1 LTQHASIRN
10 IAKQNYAFGVDDNVE
25 SRNIS
30 KQTDGDVQNS
40 KLDAPFTDSGQRE
53 FLNRRTGSSIDR
65 PHRIVY
71 RPAISILG
79 GVHMFRKLSR
89 QSALCLV
96 LLVLASYPLVA
107 QRDAATLEGR
117 VVDITGSTLANASIA
132 AVNVS
137 TNFAYHAQSDAS
149 GAWIISPVR
158 IGTYQI
164 TISATGFK
172 RTVAGP
178 ITLDVQQRQRVDV
191 TLELGSINER
201 VEVFDTAPLLQT
213 DSSETGQV
221 VDSESMVAF
230 PLNGRNPVQLAQ
242 LTVGV
247 TTSEPGA
254 RDSGGYGFS
263 ANGAR
268 SLDNNFLL
276 DGVDNNSNLP
286 DLLNEANYV
295 VMPPPDAL
303 EEFKI
308 ETGNYDAEFGRAT
321 GAIVNATTK
330 SGSNKFHGVLYEF
343 VRNQAF
349 DATNYFDSTKQPYH
363 QNQFGATLGGRII
376 RDKLLFFVDYQG
388 LRSSQ
393 AQNINSTVPTDTERT
408 GDFSSQLDLTSPTG
422 VLDCNGVAT
431 YAGEI
436 FDTRHAQ
443 SLGGGV
449 YCGVPFGYTNGAP
462 SNVIPGSG
470 TDSLGKTLIN
480 LFPKSNT
487 NGNGFN
493 YTSDPVTTQTVHQGD
508 VRVDQVLTKADNA
521 FYRFSES
528 SSPETIGSPFTG
540 IADGGGFFDGIQQI
554 TAYAGAASEV
564 HIFSPRK
571 INEFRAGFN
580 WIKTSRYQA
589 NSNTD
594 VSSQVGFPGVPYVA
608 GTNNGGLPQLVFA
621 DASNLGSPTFLPAV
635 EKQKTIQFSD
645 TFTLIAG
652 SNTWKFGGE
661 VRPEHFSIYEPA
673 DPRGTMSFTHQF
685 TDNAGAIGTGG
696 NSLASL
702 LTGMPEGGTI
712 NNLNNIEY
720 YRHTFALF
728 FQDDWRVLPKLTLN
742 LGMRYEY
749 FSPVYS
755 AHDAQANFNPITG
768 NLDIPKDSNV
778 TLTPKLAENLPVNH
792 NASGALI
799 GADHKDFS
807 PRVGLSYSPT
817 KRLVI
822 HSAFGIFFNGDEAGP
837 YSNPSPGFNPPYFI
851 SETYAAGCSTPSY
864 SGTASD
870 CSAPEISTLANGF
883 PSTAL
888 TDPNTP
894 VLFSLD
900 TKLKMPYVIQW
911 HLATQYQFTP
921 KTMLEVAYI
930 GSKSDRAYI
939 YLNLNQAQPTVDP
952 SAPTAPRRPFPNIDT
967 SVGYLKSAGSSNYN
981 GLQTSLQQRMS
992 AGLEFIVNYTYSKA
1006 LGNASSADLGSQNN
1020 DGFRNSLYPN
1030 KEYGPLD
1037 FDIRNRFVASY
1048 VYDLPFGTG
1057 QRFATHFRPVDEVIG
1072 HWNWSGIV
1080 TLSNGTWFTVTDG
1093 NANFAN
1099 SDGQQRPDVVP
1110 GVKATSKPCIA
1121 GTFFN
1126 TCAFQDPQ
1134 PGSSGNVGLNTLEG
1148 PGDKNVDFALLKTI
1162 PLGES
1167 RRIEFRAEAF
1177 NAFNH
1182 ANFQFAAPGPQNSIN
1197 STIMGTGTFGYLTGA
1212 LSPRLLQ
1219 LALKLVY

>member
-1 LTQHASIRN
+1 
-10 IAKQNYAFGVDDNVE
+10 
-25 SRNIS
+25 
-30 KQTDGDVQNS
+30 
-40 KLDAPFTDSGQRE
+40 
-53 FLNRRTGSSIDR
+53 
-65 PHRIVY
+65 
-71 RPAISILG
+71 
-79 GVHMFRKLSR
+79 MFRKLSR
-89 QSALCLV
+89 QGALCLV
-96 LLVLASYPLVA
+96 LLVLAACPLVA

-117 VVDITGSTLANASIA
+117 VLDKTGSTLANASIA

-172 RTVAGP
+172 QTVAGP

-376 RDKLLFFVDYQG
+376 RDKLLFFLDYQG

-393 AQNINSTVPTDTERT
+393 AQNINSVVPTDAQRG
-408 GDFSSQLDLTSPTG
+408 GDFSDQLNLSSPTLDPKTNAQI
-422 VLDCNGVAT
+422 LDCKGFAT

-436 FDTRHAQ
+436 FDTRKTQ
-443 SLGGGV
+443 TSSLNGTG
-449 YCGVPFGYTNGAP
+449 YCGVPFGYSNGAP
-462 SNVIPGSG
+462 SNVIPSSY
-470 TDSLGKTLIN
+470 TMDSLGQTLIN

-493 YTSDPVTTQTVHQGD
+493 YTSDPVTVQTVNQGD
-508 VRVDQVLTKADNA
+508 VRVDQVVTKSDNA

-528 SSPETIGSPFTG
+528 NSPETIGSPFPG

-564 HIFSPRK
+564 HVFSPHK

-589 NSNTD
+589 NSNID
-594 VSSQVGFPGVPYVA
+594 VSAQVGFPGVPYVA
-608 GTNNGGLPQLVFA
+608 GTNNGGLPQLTFA

-661 VRPEHFSIYEPA
+661 MRPEHFSIYEPA
-673 DPRGTMSFTHQF
+673 DPRGSMSFAHLY
-685 TDNAGAIGTGG
+685 TDNAGSPGSGG
-696 NSLASL
+696 NSLATL
-702 LTGMPEGGTI
+702 LTGQPDGGNI

-720 YRHTFALF
+720 SRSTFALF
-728 FQDDWRVLPKLTLN
+728 VQDDWRVMPKLTLN

-749 FSPVYS
+749 FSPVHS
-755 AHDAQANFNPITG
+755 AKDAQANFNPVTG

-778 TLTPKLAENLPVNH
+778 SLTPYLTSNVFLNHINH

-799 GADHKDFS
+799 DADYKDFS
-807 PRVGLSYSPT
+807 PRVGLAYSPS
-817 KRLVI
+817 KRFVV

-851 SETYAAGCSTPSY
+851 SETFSAPCSLPSY
-864 SGTASD
+864 SGTATD
-870 CSAPEISTLANGF
+870 CSVPLIGTLANGF
-883 PSTAL
+883 PTSAL

-894 VLFSLD
+894 MLFSLD

-939 YLNLNQAQPTVDP
+939 YLNLNQAEPTDDA
-952 SAPTAPRRPFPNIDT
+952 SAATAPRRPFPYVDAAI
-967 SVGYLKSAGSSNYN
+967 GYLKSAGSSNYN

-992 AGLEFIVNYTYSKA
+992 AGLEFIVNYTYSKG
-1006 LGNASSADLGSQNN
+1006 LGNASSANLGSQNN
-1020 DGFRNSLYPN
+1020 DGFRDSRYPN

-1057 QRFATHFRPVDEVIG
+1057 QRFATHFRPIDEVIG

-1093 NANFAN
+1093 NGSFAN

-1110 GVKATSKPCIA
+1110 GVKATDKPCLT

-1126 TCAFQDPQ
+1126 TCAFQNPQ
-1134 PGSSGNVGLNTLEG
+1134 PGSLGNVGVNTLEG

-1167 RRIEFRAEAF
+1167 RRVEFRAEAF
-1177 NAFNH
+1177 NVFNH
-1182 ANFQFAAPGPQNSIN
+1182 PNFQFAAPGPQNSIN
-1197 STIMGTGTFGYLTGA
+1197 STIMGTGTFGNVTGA

-1219 LALKLVY
+1219 LALKLFY